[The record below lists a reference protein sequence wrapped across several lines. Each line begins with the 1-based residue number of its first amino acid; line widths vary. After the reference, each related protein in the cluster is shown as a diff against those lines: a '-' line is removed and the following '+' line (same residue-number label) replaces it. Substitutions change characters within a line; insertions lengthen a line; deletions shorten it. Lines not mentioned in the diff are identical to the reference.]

1 MESNKNKIG
10 ITSSFIN
17 SLWRYIKL
25 SFHILTYYHILTG
38 LVLISLCSS
47 YIFLF
52 NYSNFE
58 GYELNSTCKEV
69 LLNVLHRFNLTS
81 FNDIQVFSVINSIS
95 KSLTII
101 FSLVITLYIFTFRE
115 QKGISPSASYKNDKN
130 KLVLWFMLI
139 LLYTMSYSFIVAI
152 NFSVRL
158 EKLKLEVANQMKEM
172 KLTISAGM
180 YPLIFIWGLLIII
193 SLVFVI
199 FTLISLFNSMNI
211 NYMLKKS
218 IKTAGKDIKFIRSY
232 IDLYFSNKVVQK
244 KYGHLHFNIESIY
257 QSLKYTVENNMNKEF
272 DDRIGEL
279 YNVLKVLNSS
289 HNNVKVSSYLLMNE
303 KNLKQEFN
311 TSKSMF
317 LDLNSTILKNTL
329 TLINYLYKND
339 HYNKGKVALEMYF
352 SMYSKNAEP
361 ILRKQF
367 IESLD
372 ELLSSTDLNNG
383 QKLNCILNGL
393 TFLLKDDVFIIYKKL
408 IIKLISH
415 ENVKLLTS
423 VVYALKSHILDED
436 GTEIKNNN
444 PVTAVSPGD
453 PSSPLD
459 GEEVASSVSVELKR
473 EIKLPNPEIDRN
485 KSLKDNVVIILLQ
498 CLLKSIEISH
508 YSSTGFLIKCIV
520 TNFQSEELNRG
531 FKTLETNPDTFTS
544 FYEDYDDGN
553 EVKDKIIKKSELNSE
568 TYNYC
573 LKKLYIMLYAQ
584 QKFAVKNKLWFI
596 DSGKE
601 FKYIDYTC
609 VLNKCDYL
617 PYLLIKI
624 YAAGSKYGL
633 SFLQDK
639 TFLREIMLEL
649 KMNKK
654 DIARI
659 LK

>member
-1 MESNKNKIG
+1 MKSNKEQIG
-10 ITSSFIN
+10 ILNSFIKP
-17 SLWRYIKL
+17 SWRYIKL
-25 SFHILTYYHILTG
+25 SFHILNHYHILTA
-38 LVLISLCSS
+38 LVLITLFSS

-52 NYSNFE
+52 NYNNFQDYNLNSNF
-58 GYELNSTCKEV
+58 KEV
-69 LLNVLHRFNLTS
+69 ILNVLHRFNLTS
-81 FNDIQVFSVINSIS
+81 FSDIQIFSIINSVS
-95 KSLTII
+95 KSLTVI

-130 KLVLWFMLI
+130 KLVLWFMSI
-139 LLYTMSYSFIVAI
+139 LLYTMSYSFILSI

-158 EKLKLEVANQMKEM
+158 EKLKLEVANQIKEM
-172 KLTISAGM
+172 KLSISAGM
-180 YPLIFIWGLLIII
+180 YPLILIWGLLIII
-193 SLVFVI
+193 SLVFVGI
-199 FTLISLFNSMNI
+199 TLWSLFNSMNV
-211 NYMLKKS
+211 NYMLKRS
-218 IKTAGKDIKFIRSY
+218 IKTAEKDIKFIRSY
-232 IDLYFSNKVVQK
+232 IDLYFSNDVVQK
-244 KYGHLHFNIESIY
+244 KYSHLHFNIESIY
-257 QSLKYTVENNMNKEF
+257 QSLKYTAENNMNKEF

-279 YNVLKVLNSS
+279 CNVLKVLNDNY
-289 HNNVKVSSYLLMNE
+289 NNVKVSSHLLMNE
-303 KNLKQEFN
+303 KNSKQEFN
-311 TSKSMF
+311 RSKSMF
-317 LDLNSTILKNTL
+317 LDFNSTILKNTL
-329 TLINYLYKND
+329 TLINYLYKNH
-339 HYNKGKVALEMYF
+339 HYNKGKVVLEMYF

-372 ELLSSTDLNNG
+372 ELLSSTDLNNA

-436 GTEIKNNN
+436 GTETINNN
-444 PVTAVSPGD
+444 PITAVSSGN
-453 PSSPLD
+453 PSSSLD
-459 GEEVASSVSVELKR
+459 GEEVASSVSVEFKR
-473 EIKLPNPEIDRN
+473 DIKLPNPEIDRI
-485 KSLKDNVVIILLQ
+485 KYLKDNVVIILLQ

-553 EVKDKIIKKSELNSE
+553 EVKDEIAKKSELNSE

-596 DSGKE
+596 DSLKE
-601 FKYIDYTC
+601 FEYIDYTS

-617 PYLLIKI
+617 PYLLKKI

-639 TFLREIMLEL
+639 NFLREIMLEL

-659 LK
+659 LQ